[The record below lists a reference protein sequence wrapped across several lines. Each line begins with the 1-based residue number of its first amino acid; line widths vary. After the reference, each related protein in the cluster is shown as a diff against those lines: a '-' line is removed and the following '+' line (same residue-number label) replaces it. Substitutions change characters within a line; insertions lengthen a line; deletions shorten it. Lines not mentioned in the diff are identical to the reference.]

1 MRGIT
6 IVSTG
11 SYLPKDCIP
20 NEAFMKYVDTS
31 DEWIRTRTGIKTRH
45 IANGEPTWYMG
56 AQAARMAL
64 ERSGVAAEKVD
75 LILVSCCT
83 PDYMTPSVAC
93 MIQRDLGAVNAIC
106 IDLNCACS
114 GCAHGLDMARR
125 YLATDDDIQNVLM
138 VSTERLSQMVD
149 FSDRSVCVLL
159 GDGAGACLVRRKEDA
174 LYAFTGGADGASGGA
189 LNVKYPR
196 HESPFG
202 DPAERGEYF
211 EFPNVREKFLFM
223 DGREVYRFSTRVFPE
238 MMKTCCEKLGLQL
251 SDLDHVIPHQA
262 NYRIV
267 DTALKS
273 LPGLDRGKVFLNL
286 DRNGNTGSASV
297 LIALDEMNTKGM
309 LKRGEKIALMG
320 FGGGLTYAGIVLE
333 W

>member
-11 SYLPKDCIP
+11 SYLPEDCIP
-20 NEAFMKYVDTS
+20 NEAFVKYVDTS
-31 DEWIRTRTGIKTRH
+31 DEWIRTRTGIQSRH

-56 AQAARMAL
+56 AQAGKKAL
-64 ERSGVAAEKVD
+64 ESGGVAVEDVD

-83 PDYMTPSVAC
+83 PDYMTPSMAC
-93 MIQRDLGAVNAIC
+93 MIQRELGAVNAMC
-106 IDLNCACS
+106 IDLNSACS
-114 GCAHGLDMARR
+114 GFVHGLDTARR
-125 YLATDDDIQNVLM
+125 YLAADEDVKTVLL

-149 FSDRSVCVLL
+149 FTDRSVCVLL
-159 GDGAGACLVRRKEDA
+159 GDGAGACVVRRKEDA
-174 LYAFTGGADGASGGA
+174 LYAFTGGADGVSGGA

-202 DPAERGEYF
+202 DPEKRKAYF
-211 EFPNVREKFLFM
+211 EFPEVREKFLYM

-238 MMKTCCEKLGLQL
+238 MVKTCCEKLGISVEQ
-251 SDLDHVIPHQA
+251 LDHVVPHQA

-267 DTALKS
+267 DTGLKN
-273 LPGLDRGKVFLNL
+273 LPGLDREKVFLNL
-286 DRNGNTGSASV
+286 EKYGNTGSASIA
-297 LIALDEMNTKGM
+297 IALDEMNGKGM
-309 LKRGEKIALMG
+309 LRRGDKVAVMG
-320 FGGGLTYAGIVLE
+320 FGGGLTYAGIVFE